1 MSAITIKQRI
11 LSALSMFWDKLKTT
25 YVTSTASNAGDN
37 LALAASAGYNLQQQ
51 INKLTTFSVQ
61 KVTVTIASNANYA
74 LINAPTVSGQRF
86 VCWIGCATSGWL
98 GSVFIPDMGSASTS
112 VWRVSGSGNVDCYA
126 LYQSTV

>member
-1 MSAITIKQRI
+1 MSVVTIKQKI
-11 LSALSMFWDKLKTT
+11 IDALSMFYNNLKQT
-25 YVTSTASNAGDN
+25 YVTSTASNSGN
-37 LALAASAGYNLQQQ
+37 NVALAASAGYNLQQQ

-86 VCWIGCATSGWL
+86 VCWIGAATSGWL
-98 GSVFIPDMGSASTS
+98 GSVFIPDMGAASTS
-112 VWRVSGSGNVDCYA
+112 VWRVSGSGNVDCFA